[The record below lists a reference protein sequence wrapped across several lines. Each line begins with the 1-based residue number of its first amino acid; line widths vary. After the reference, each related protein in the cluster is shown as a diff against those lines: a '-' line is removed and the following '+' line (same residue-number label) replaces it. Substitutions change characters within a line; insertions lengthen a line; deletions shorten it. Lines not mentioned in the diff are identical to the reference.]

1 MFWGNER
8 RKNTQIFRTSVCKG
22 RLKLVC
28 PWLSFVKLSPL
39 HSSPEKSSKSAQ
51 IRNYYTMAKVHLR
64 SAFFGERKNSCS
76 SKFEQLLLLT
86 RMKAKCSE
94 NRAAQGFH
102 FRNSFIS
109 NILDLICTCEVPAA
123 RGCIS
128 QGLTVVSKDCKH

>member
-94 NRAAQGFH
+94 NRAAQGFYH
-102 FRNSFIS
+102 INLFSSNFFGPNSKT
-109 NILDLICTCEVPAA
+109 CTCEVRAA
-123 RGCIS
+123 WGRVS
-128 QGLTVVSKDCKH
+128 RGLTVISNF